1 MRRAWKEIAEGWR
14 LFARRAEKGTSRLVA
29 PPREEKPW
37 DCWGELESPS
47 KDAVCVLGVERGGG
61 TLLEG
66 PRGGGV
72 GRAALGKVEGALCRL
87 NCPERLQGRE
97 AGAVRKQGSY
107 LTGRSAAVGRAG
119 VCRKSLGALTPS
131 FFHSLSFKN
140 HF

>member
-97 AGAVRKQGSY
+97 AGGWGSGKRW
-107 LTGRSAAVGRAG
+107 LCGISSVAGRRDLLNDASDSR
-119 VCRKSLGALTPS
+119 LG
-131 FFHSLSFKN
+131 
-140 HF
+140 

>member
-61 TLLEG
+61 TLWEG

-97 AGAVRKQGSY
+97 AGGWGSGKRW
-107 LTGRSAAVGRAG
+107 LCGISSVAGRRDLLNDASDSR
-119 VCRKSLGALTPS
+119 LG
-131 FFHSLSFKN
+131 
-140 HF
+140 